1 MPRFDYLGK
10 KPGTKADPE
19 YPAAGPPAQSP
30 NRTPGLTPPL
40 PHRRPTYR
48 PAQKRRRNAGRHG
61 QRRTGDSLCRLR
73 CPRPALCWQP
83 KNRAYYHL
91 ARNPNDRRLPSIRVP
106 FRPFSCSKGK
116 AHPPKWSRRAFF
128 RRSKDRGYPRALITL
143 ELMSYLASGD
153 IPKTNN
159 LVVSTRCDGATIG
172 RKRDGIGFTGTSET
186 TKLFAGR
193 GLPETNRAIFARR
206 CHQSPIRGD
215 GQAANRTLM
224 AFGKR
229 KSRPGTGIPE
239 ANDVAVCRGQDL
251 VIGRKGQ

>member
-48 PAQKRRRNAGRHG
+48 PAQSDGVTQVGMASDELVILFAGCGVPDPHFVGSPRIERITIWRET
-61 QRRTGDSLCRLR
+61 QTTDDSL
-73 CPRPALCWQP
+73 PF
-83 KNRAYYHL
+83 AYL
-91 ARNPNDRRLPSIRVP
+91 FARFRVP
-106 FRPFSCSKGK
+106 KVKRTLRSGAGERFSV
-116 AHPPKWSRRAFF
+116 
-128 RRSKDRGYPRALITL
+128 RSKDRGYPRALITL

-206 CHQSPIRGD
+206 CHQSPHPGRRPSRESDLD
-215 GQAANRTLM
+215 GLW
-224 AFGKR
+224 
-229 KSRPGTGIPE
+229 
-239 ANDVAVCRGQDL
+239 
-251 VIGRKGQ
+251 